1 MLANKRFWPLS
12 WYKAKKSD
20 VSIGPYRDKAE
31 VPKEKK
37 MEPELLFEE
46 KIIKARMRIPGPIR
60 RISAIVLFV
69 PVMAVSFVFAVVLA
83 PLCWIATGSFTVF
96 WDFGED
102 QYSHHRSLCRNP
114 LLRGTTA
121 LFFDK
126 SELYRRIRRNY

>member
-1 MLANKRFWPLS
+1 MLTNKRFWPLS
-12 WYKAKKSD
+12 WYKAKKSG

-60 RISAIVLFV
+60 RMGAIILFI
-69 PVMAVSFVFAVVLA
+69 PVIVVSFVLAVVLA
-83 PLCWIATGSFTVF
+83 PLCWIATGSSTIL
-96 WDFGED
+96 WDFAEN
-102 QYSHHRSLCRNP
+102 QYSHSRSLYRDP

-126 SELYRRIRRNY
+126 SELYKRIRRNY